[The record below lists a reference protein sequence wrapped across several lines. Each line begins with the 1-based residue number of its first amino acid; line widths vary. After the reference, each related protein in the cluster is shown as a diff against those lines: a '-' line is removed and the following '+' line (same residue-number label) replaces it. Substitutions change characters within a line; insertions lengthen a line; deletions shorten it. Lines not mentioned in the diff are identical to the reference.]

1 MKHQEPLKQ
10 PMTQSETHA
19 PPVPNAPKTKTKE
32 TKKKPRCSHKEC
44 RKKLGLISFTCKC
57 GQTFCVAHQSPHSH
71 DCSYDHGQDKR
82 NDIQSKNPSVIPQKL
97 VVV

>member
-1 MKHQEPLKQ
+1 
-10 PMTQSETHA
+10 MTQSEKEIPQVT
-19 PPVPNAPKTKTKE
+19 PKEQKKHQ
-32 TKKKPRCSHKEC
+32 KPKKPRCSHKEC

-57 GQTFCVAHQSPHSH
+57 DQTFCVAHQSPHSH

-82 NDIQSKNPSVIPQKL
+82 NDIQTMNPSVIPQKL

>member
-1 MKHQEPLKQ
+1 
-10 PMTQSETHA
+10 MTQSETTI
-19 PPVPNAPKTKTKE
+19 PPVPKE
-32 TKKKPRCSHKEC
+32 LKKPQELKKKKHRCSHKEC

-57 GQTFCVAHQSPHSH
+57 GQIFCVAHQSPHSH
-71 DCSYDHGQDKR
+71 ECTYDHGSDKR